1 MNINTRRSTQPNLFP
16 PTPDTNTQRS
26 KERSGSP
33 LRHSITASPHSE
45 DGSPLPGRYDGDPW
59 GGEPTSPTLGTT
71 FARVANSIVSS
82 IRSPSLKPTDEE
94 IEAEAIRERERSRR
108 EAERIL
114 TQEAEERRVME
125 EKILAL
131 RNTARNN
138 SQTSLPLP
146 QSAQMSTSYSG
157 NSPRKED
164 SNIPG
169 WWQSAKNRLGSSKEL
184 TPAQQIIQ
192 DTKVKEKET
201 KKTKYKEPKTP
212 TKKSSDSANLHLDIP
227 HGGYRP
233 GSTSSAETSPSRER
247 PSASRENSGDGNRGA
262 SPSGRSTKDDNPP
275 IYAKFNAQGALD
287 VHETLLTLTRR
298 FEKLERWTVGHVRA
312 LEDRV
317 GDVEKWLVDKEEARQ
332 AADETRQRE
341 AAESKRVLEE
351 TKAKMDE
358 IRRIADEA
366 KRYSSQAPKNIQQ
379 AVESEVEKAVA
390 GIRRS
395 TGRTPID
402 LARVA
407 SVSPPGS
414 LTSSSRMRHAQDAS
428 PSASRVR
435 AQSAYGAPSGWGS
448 ISQGLEDTPP
458 LRPRRRS
465 GDIREG
471 EFGAVRPGTSAS
483 ATGSTSNKF
492 VDPLLL
498 RKKEKEVGPP
508 KLPVARGSKAN
519 FGDLLAFFDG
529 DRK

>member
-1 MNINTRRSTQPNLFP
+1 
-16 PTPDTNTQRS
+16 
-26 KERSGSP
+26 
-33 LRHSITASPHSE
+33 
-45 DGSPLPGRYDGDPW
+45 
-59 GGEPTSPTLGTT
+59 
-71 FARVANSIVSS
+71 
-82 IRSPSLKPTDEE
+82 
-94 IEAEAIRERERSRR
+94 
-108 EAERIL
+108 
-114 TQEAEERRVME
+114 
-125 EKILAL
+125 
-131 RNTARNN
+131 
-138 SQTSLPLP
+138 
-146 QSAQMSTSYSG
+146 MSTSYSG

-395 TGRTPID
+395 TGRESAPVDNDISKKEVQRINTELASIRENISQIQGKLTEAPKPTPVTPVRTAEFPRSHSPAPLTSQHTGGVGSTSSRTRLPYPSGDYTLGDGITPPSSPPPITPINGGGRTYSTSSVPPVNTPTLRDSTSYTSLNKASQPEYSSSYTGLGLPTQAERRSTSTSPTPRNQKRYTVALGGSLSSPLEQLAQGFEAANKNAEPAQTTEDSPMGVKLIGSSVFSRDSPSPNGHRREDTIGGTPID

-407 SVSPPGS
+407 S
-414 LTSSSRMRHAQDAS
+414 
-428 PSASRVR
+428 
-435 AQSAYGAPSGWGS
+435 
-448 ISQGLEDTPP
+448 
-458 LRPRRRS
+458 
-465 GDIREG
+465 
-471 EFGAVRPGTSAS
+471 
-483 ATGSTSNKF
+483 
-492 VDPLLL
+492 
-498 RKKEKEVGPP
+498 
-508 KLPVARGSKAN
+508 
-519 FGDLLAFFDG
+519 
-529 DRK
+529 